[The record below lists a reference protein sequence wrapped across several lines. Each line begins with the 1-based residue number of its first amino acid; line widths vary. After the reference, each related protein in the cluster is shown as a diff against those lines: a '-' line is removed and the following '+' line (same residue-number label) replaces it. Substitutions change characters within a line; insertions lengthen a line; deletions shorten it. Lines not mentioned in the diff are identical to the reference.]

1 MVKGQWLA
9 VLKQGRETAIA
20 LINNRT
26 VKKIRAHS
34 LNLLLIYNIKGF
46 KSVKCCHT
54 LSLES
59 IKPYL
64 VSTPKCPQGGSRDRI
79 YINIHPE
86 QWQRNTWSRKC
97 PTLCFPN
104 VPHFQ
109 KWKKMH
115 FNAKLRGK
123 KSKDSNVTQNQYK
136 DRTNRL
142 WNSYLSVLLVQF
154 FQTLR
159 VSLLADVGLIDHKVL
174 PSSLLS

>member
-123 KSKDSNVTQNQYK
+123 KIKRLKCNK
-136 DRTNRL
+136 TN
-142 WNSYLSVLLVQF
+142 
-154 FQTLR
+154 TKTE
-159 VSLLADVGLIDHKVL
+159 LIDCETLTFLYFWCSFSRLSGWVCL
-174 PSSLLS
+174 PMLGL